1 MPKFAHISEKGEPK
15 TGYVDYK
22 VGGAKHCFNCTRFN
36 REKSSCSGPNMEK
49 LSERPKLP
57 NGEVKI
63 HPVGLCHWWEAKD

>member
-1 MPKFAHISEKGEPK
+1 MPKFAHISEEREPK

-22 VGGAKHCFNCTRFN
+22 VGGNKHCFNCTRFN

-57 NGEVKI
+57 NGEVKV
-63 HPVGLCHWWEAKD
+63 HPVGLCKFWEKE